1 MAKRWLGLDWQLSL
15 SSGWGIAG
23 LNMAWVIE
31 QDGCFKPVPL
41 YPSAQLQSVRDEL
54 KDFVAKLYRHK
65 EEVSGA
71 EIGVQEGIYSEHIL
85 KTWKGSTLF
94 SIDARQNFDAGE
106 YIDISNRPDDQQ
118 ILLYANTTLRLR
130 PFGEHSIVW
139 RMTSEQAA
147 HAMPDNTLDFC
158 FIDADHRYEA
168 VNQNIE
174 LWLPKIKSGG
184 IICGH
189 DYVKDGNIYNK
200 ADGSLIGL
208 FGVQGAVKEFAAHDG
223 WNVHV
228 TESEEWPS
236 WFAFK
241 P

>member
-54 KDFVAKLYRHK
+54 KDFVAKLYRH

-189 DYVKDGNIYNK
+189 DYVK
-200 ADGSLIGL
+200 
-208 FGVQGAVKEFAAHDG
+208 EFAAHDG

>member
-1 MAKRWLGLDWQLSL
+1 MAHRGRGRDGQLSL

-23 LNMAWVIE
+23 LYMAWVIK

-54 KDFVAKLYRHK
+54 KDFVAKLYRH

-94 SIDARQNFDAGE
+94 SIDAWQNFDAGE

-168 VNQNIE
+168 VKQDIE
-174 LWLPKIKSGG
+174 L
-184 IICGH
+184 
-189 DYVKDGNIYNK
+189 
-200 ADGSLIGL
+200 
-208 FGVQGAVKEFAAHDG
+208 
-223 WNVHV
+223 
-228 TESEEWPS
+228 
-236 WFAFK
+236 
-241 P
+241 